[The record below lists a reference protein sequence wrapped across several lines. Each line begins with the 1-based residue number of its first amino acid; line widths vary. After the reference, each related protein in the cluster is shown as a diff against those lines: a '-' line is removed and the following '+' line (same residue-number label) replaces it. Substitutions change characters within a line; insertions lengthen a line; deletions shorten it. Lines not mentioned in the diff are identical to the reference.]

1 MSNKSCPNAASKGKF
16 DDMKIHQKPLSWIFL
31 VIIFASWN
39 VLSAADQVSYT
50 DILLQPAKYLN
61 KTVTMKGGFSYKN
74 NERKSFTIKQGDD
87 SVEIVYEKLSQ
98 KEKEAILAEKNFS
111 WSPVVATGVLMRYSD
126 AENTFYVEAENV
138 AFVAEGDSTSKT
150 TKEQTPESSPS
161 LKSPVN
167 LREVQLNQE
176 KYIDKEISVEGI
188 LSLSTY
194 FNYGYSDLNGN
205 VRQTH
210 YAFRLEAN
218 ETEANLYWRKSEAE
232 SVKDALVAAE
242 KQGVKSL
249 SAKVVFVI
257 RKDRYE
263 QTDDIYAEIVR
274 AEAIRPGSTAEDYQP
289 FFDAA
294 KHGDFGSI
302 RRFLSA
308 PSSSLSLRSDVNAID
323 NDGKTALMLA
333 IEASHDS
340 VVRTLLAH
348 GANPTIKAK
357 NGQTAAELAAA
368 GNHAATIAL
377 VRTALSLRGKAPTR
391 PLVNLREVQL
401 NQGKYIDKEV
411 TAKGNISLSTYFNY
425 GYSDNESNARKTH
438 YSFRLKSDDVEAN
451 LYWTKSAA
459 QVVNNALIKAE
470 AQGLKDIPASVT
482 FMIRKD
488 RYQPTDDIFAEV
500 IGIDLY
506 SESSAGV
513 EDNLNAQLYRAFDY
527 EGQLFA
533 ACKDGN
539 RAAVNEAIAK
549 GAVVDACTDDGNT
562 ALMAAA
568 ANGHADIIKDLI
580 TAHAS
585 VNKITPDGNTP
596 LMLAAWEGKP
606 EAIKELIAAGAKPD
620 AKKPDG
626 KTAMHLAVF
635 QGHTDAVN
643 ALLESKA
650 NIDLQDSEMYTPL
663 MVAVD
668 KERVDIFQLL
678 LDHGARQGITNR
690 QGNSALHLAS
700 SIKTPAIAKLLL
712 EKGASVNLQN
722 IKLETPLLIAANNWN
737 KEVVVLLLEHDADVN
752 IQDRDGTSPA
762 NNSRLWDVA
771 PEIAGL
777 IKKAASNHQAKPIE
791 VGHDNAAMTNRKS
804 ADQNLVDEMK
814 REIKTANLNANN
826 LQFLVHARIS
836 TEPSTLDSDLNEG
849 ADVNATDVKGNTAL
863 MLSAQRGHLEVLK
876 FLIDKGADIDKTN
889 KMGKTALDLAQDD
902 QIIAAIKKAQ
912 YAKKLK
918 QDSGVRLPK
927 I

>member
-1 MSNKSCPNAASKGKF
+1 
-16 DDMKIHQKPLSWIFL
+16 
-31 VIIFASWN
+31 
-39 VLSAADQVSYT
+39 
-50 DILLQPAKYLN
+50 
-61 KTVTMKGGFSYKN
+61 
-74 NERKSFTIKQGDD
+74 
-87 SVEIVYEKLSQ
+87 
-98 KEKEAILAEKNFS
+98 
-111 WSPVVATGVLMRYSD
+111 MRYAD

-357 NGQTAAELAAA
+357 NGQTAEELAAA

-411 TAKGNISLSTYFNY
+411 TANGNISLSTYFNY

-650 NIDLQDSEMYTPL
+650 NIDLQDSELYTPL

-678 LDHGARQGITNR
+678 LDHGARQSITNR

-700 SIKTPAIAKLLL
+700 SIKNPAIAKLLL

-752 IQDRDGTSPA
+752 IQDKDGTSPA

-814 REIKTANLNANN
+814 AAPVSVTVAQDRNYDQSVFLESESYLRLEPRTPFVHLANERLFRRHQFSVLLGGLLQYRGVGQDGGSPSLEELLGGDFSEERETLFIADCEKYFTTEEGRARLREAQEMGNDLAASLRVEDAILTQEFLAQLRECAAWYGERWRYYHGRFQETSGDIQRAGENHFWANQAQKWQEQLIIQHFPR
-826 LQFLVHARIS
+826 LGFLPTYS
-836 TEPSTLDSDLNEG
+836 FP
-849 ADVNATDVKGNTAL
+849 VNSV
-863 MLSAQRGHLEVLK
+863 QLEVLS
-876 FLIDKGADIDKTN
+876 GN
-889 KMGKTALDLAQDD
+889 K
-902 QIIAAIKKAQ
+902 
-912 YAKKLK
+912 
-918 QDSGVRLPK
+918 PN
-927 I
+927 